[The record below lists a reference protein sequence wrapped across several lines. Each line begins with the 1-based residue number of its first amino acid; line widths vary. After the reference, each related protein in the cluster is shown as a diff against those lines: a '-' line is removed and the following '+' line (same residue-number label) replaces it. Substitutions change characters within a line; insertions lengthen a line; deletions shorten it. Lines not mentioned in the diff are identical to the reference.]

1 MDMGKIDYSDLQ
13 YRCMV
18 TDIIVVD
25 SLLFIF
31 ALIIAFMANI
41 WITGLGAVGVLGL
54 LAFYHYK
61 IKISRYLDFLDDDT
75 PDPEM

>member
-1 MDMGKIDYSDLQ
+1 MDMEKVDYSDLK

-31 ALIIAFMANI
+31 ILIIWLMSNI
-41 WITGLGAVGVLGL
+41 WITGLAAVGVLGL
-54 LAFYHYK
+54 LALYHYK
-61 IKISRYLDFLDDDT
+61 IKISRYLDFLDEDT
-75 PDPEM
+75 PDPEV